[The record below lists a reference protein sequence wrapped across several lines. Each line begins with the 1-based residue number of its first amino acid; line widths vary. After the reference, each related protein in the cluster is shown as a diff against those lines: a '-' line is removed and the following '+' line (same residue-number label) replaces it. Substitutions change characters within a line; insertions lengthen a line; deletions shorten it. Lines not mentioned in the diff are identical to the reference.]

1 MPADR
6 LRIHDQPTFAS
17 DAAAPSRPRMLLALT
32 GWMDGGDVSTGTVE
46 RLIEHFD
53 AELFA
58 EVEPSGFYIDSFPG
72 NMEVTGM
79 FRPHVVINDGMIEEL
94 DMPAN
99 DFFAATR
106 ENLILFVGKE
116 PNLNW
121 VDFGDCLFEI
131 ARRFNVEQMFFVGS
145 FGGSVPH
152 TREPRLYGS
161 VSDAAD
167 KEVLKKYGVRLSTYS
182 GPGSFATYLMSRAQR
197 HGVRML
203 SLVAEIPSYV
213 EGTNPPSIA
222 AVTKRL
228 AGMLG
233 VQVSLAELRGA
244 SDEWESRVTAAVAK
258 DKDLAKQIR
267 ELEES
272 YDDDLIDT
280 SETS

>member
-6 LRIHDQPTFAS
+6 LRIAEQPVFAG
-17 DAAAPSRPRMLLALT
+17 DARMVLAFT

-46 RLIEHFD
+46 RLIEQLD
-53 AELFA
+53 AQHFA
-58 EVEPSGFYIDSFPG
+58 EIDPSGFYLYNFPG
-72 NMEVTGM
+72 NMEVTSL
-79 FRPHVVINDGMIEEL
+79 FRPHVVINDGIVEEL
-94 DMPAN
+94 ELPSN
-99 DFFAATR
+99 DFYAATK
-106 ENLILFVGKE
+106 ESLILFVGKE

-121 VDFGDCLFEI
+121 VDFGDCVFEM
-131 ARRFNVEQMFFVGS
+131 AERFGVKQLFFVGS

-161 VSDAAD
+161 VSDEAD
-167 KEVLKKYGVRLSTYS
+167 KEVLQRYGVRPSTYS
-182 GPGSFATYLMSRAQR
+182 GPASFATYLMTQAQR
-197 HGVRML
+197 RGVRMM

-228 AGMLG
+228 AGILG
-233 VQVSLAELRGA
+233 VQVALTELRGA

-258 DKDLAKQIR
+258 DPDLAKQIR

-272 YDDDLIDT
+272 YDDDLLDT
-280 SETS
+280 SEAS